1 MIFKEESWICDVCCH
16 HLLHRNVS

>member
-1 MIFKEESWICDVCCH
+1 MIFKEESWMCDVCCH